1 MPMWT
6 QSNLQRDGKHSLILA
21 QVPNGGQDV
30 HQLLKHEDTRGQGR
44 DAAHS
49 AVLRHRLHV
58 RGCNSQESVAAEA
71 LKQQP
76 GHVRLN
82 QRLGKPL
89 LHEQG
94 CSRGR
99 DRSASKTENRAHKHK
114 HGEDKAGDGW
124 ERQLCYNSLDN
135 LQQPTTVD
143 NSLNKPKCRATHS
156 RAKPHTQ
163 RTPRSHTR
171 SHKHTHAHTKQHTEP
186 HTVTRLQELTY
197 TAGGRFRRCA
207 GAG

>member
-1 MPMWT
+1 MWT
-6 QSNLQRDGKHSLILA
+6 QSNLQRDGKHSLILS

-30 HQLLKHEDTRGQGR
+30 HQLLKHEDAGGKGR

-82 QRLGKPL
+82 QSLGKSL

-94 CSRGR
+94 C
-99 DRSASKTENRAHKHK
+99 NR
-114 HGEDKAGDGW
+114 
-124 ERQLCYNSLDN
+124 R
-135 LQQPTTVD
+135 P
-143 NSLNKPKCRATHS
+143 
-156 RAKPHTQ
+156 Q
-163 RTPRSHTR
+163 R
-171 SHKHTHAHTKQHTEP
+171 KQN
-186 HTVTRLQELTY
+186 RKQDL
-197 TAGGRFRRCA
+197 
-207 GAG
+207 